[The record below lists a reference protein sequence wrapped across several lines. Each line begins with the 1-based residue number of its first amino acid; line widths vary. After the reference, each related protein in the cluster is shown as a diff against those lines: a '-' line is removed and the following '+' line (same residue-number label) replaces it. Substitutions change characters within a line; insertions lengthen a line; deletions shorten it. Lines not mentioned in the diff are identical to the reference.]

1 MYIPLQRVVIS
12 LPSTSNPEE
21 IRQTVMIGQPDV
33 ATAVMPE
40 TTRDWRVQS
49 HFVTSVIPAF
59 LFVIPAF
66 LSSIPR
72 AVVLFIVMIFCSRV

>member
-21 IRQTVMIGQPDV
+21 IRHTVMIGQPDV

-40 TTRDWRVQS
+40 TTLDWRVQS
-49 HFVTSVIPAF
+49 HFVTSVISAF

-72 AVVLFIVMIFCSRV
+72 AVLLLIVKSFCSRV